1 MDTEARKRRL
11 GEKLRK
17 LRDEKD
23 LSLRELAALADTDY
37 SQIHRIEIGQISPTA
52 VTLENLAEALKVK
65 ICVFFDC

>member
-1 MDTEARKRRL
+1 MDTEARKKRL

-17 LRDEKD
+17 LRDERD

-65 ICVFFDC
+65 PCVFFDC